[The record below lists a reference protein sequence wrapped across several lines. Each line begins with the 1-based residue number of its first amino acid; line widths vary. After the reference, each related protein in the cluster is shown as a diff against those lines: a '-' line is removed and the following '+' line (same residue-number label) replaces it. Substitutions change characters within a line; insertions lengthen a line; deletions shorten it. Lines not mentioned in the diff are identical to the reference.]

1 MWHGLPQRPTFEM
14 LLNSPKGPEGLE
26 ARQVLGLSE
35 GFKIARTDG
44 QGFGFADRCDCPGGL
59 R

>member
-35 GFKIARTDG
+35 GSRTDE
-44 QGFGFADRCDCPGGL
+44 QGFGFADRCDRPGGL

>member
-1 MWHGLPQRPTFEM
+1 M
-14 LLNSPKGPEGLE
+14 LLNFPKGPEDHE

-35 GFKIARTDG
+35 GFKITRTDG
-44 QGFGFADRCDCPGGL
+44 QGFGFADRSDRPGGF